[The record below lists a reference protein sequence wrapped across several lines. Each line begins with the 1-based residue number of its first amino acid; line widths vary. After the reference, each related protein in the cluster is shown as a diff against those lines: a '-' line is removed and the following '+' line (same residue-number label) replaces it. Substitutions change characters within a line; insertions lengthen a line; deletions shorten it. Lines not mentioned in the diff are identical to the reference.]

1 MFWDWSTQG
10 CQVPTTIVTA
20 KKSSKKDEIDDKND
34 NNEDESGGEE
44 VWHYFYVFNLHIM
57 SLGFKYEISIF
68 SLTMTWKI

>member
-34 NNEDESGGEE
+34 NNEDERGMALLLCFQFA
-44 VWHYFYVFNLHIM
+44 Y
-57 SLGFKYEISIF
+57 YESWF
-68 SLTMTWKI
+68 